1 MRWEVTMNN
10 KIKAALITLLIMGA
24 FAFVIIACIYSLIIF
39 VKIFVGALG
48 IIAASALFY
57 AVYVAVLHDLNVK
70 DEHKIGGDNE

>member
-1 MRWEVTMNN
+1 MNN